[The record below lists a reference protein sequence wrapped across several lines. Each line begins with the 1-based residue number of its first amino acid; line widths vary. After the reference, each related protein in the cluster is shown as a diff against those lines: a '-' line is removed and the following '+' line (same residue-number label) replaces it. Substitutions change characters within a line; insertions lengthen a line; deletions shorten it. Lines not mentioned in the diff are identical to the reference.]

1 MARNPGAQF
10 LRRINPISSIR
21 GKITFILLALTVAA
35 GAAGYSIYQSL
46 DRVSARVGEMTEAN
60 LPQLSQ
66 STSLMTAANQ
76 AKEGMI
82 FVMLSQDS
90 EMLTVAASR
99 VQVAIAEL
107 AASIDV
113 LPKDD
118 QAAFKEDLGEVT
130 RRLHASIDARGR
142 VFENA
147 DRANAMI
154 RDLHALADG
163 FRKVLLEFSDSA
175 YFEIAIQGEGTISS
189 IEDTL
194 RDLVEQKF
202 AALQALLQIRSEI
215 NLLSG
220 VALAIATADDPAML
234 SILSDLSDSSS
245 GRLADAINA
254 LDATNAELAI
264 SEDIAGIAATLDA
277 AVLTGKSGRR
287 VNAAEVLSA
296 RQSADALLA
305 SAVDDMVFELT
316 IAADD
321 AAAGNRDA
329 IEGLL
334 NTEVA
339 FISTL
344 LEINAHLGSFQTEAL
359 KIATARSV
367 EQVQVSEKAMLA
379 AATTLTQFRTFGDGA
394 LAPFVD
400 GLVAM
405 AEPQTGLASFRMN
418 VLTASSAATEAAT
431 RTAEAVL
438 GIADRAALRS
448 KDSQAAIAER
458 ILQIDTDAD
467 GVKNNL
473 ERLGWLALAF
483 VAAVMILNHFL
494 ILRPLDAISLT
505 TERLSQGDMRPVWG
519 FERTSDEIA
528 RIASAL
534 TVFRD
539 GLVEKAELTKATE
552 KERSENQDRQT
563 MAVQAIGTGLARL
576 AGGDLTYRIE
586 ERLDEGY
593 AQLKDDFNQAAETL
607 QLAVVDVVRVAESIR
622 VGTKEISQATEA
634 LSKRSE
640 HQAATLEET
649 AATIEELA
657 ASVKEAAEASRDAAM
672 TTHDAREEASKSA
685 IVVQNAVKAM
695 EDIEESSSQIAQII
709 SVIDDIAYQTNLLA
723 LNAGVEAA
731 RAGDAGR
738 GFAVVASE
746 VRGLS
751 QRTSD
756 AAREIKDL
764 ITKSSDQV
772 ESGVNQVGR
781 TGATLESIVERV
793 NHISNL
799 VSGIADATGE
809 QAVGLDE
816 SSSAITQLDIVTQK
830 NASMVEETSAAS
842 RTLRNDA
849 EKLVAHMAK
858 FSVAAHVAP
867 DWFGKDHV
875 EAVCADDRPRAV
887 RRA

>member
-1 MARNPGAQF
+1 MARNSGSHF
-10 LRRINPISSIR
+10 LRRFNPISSVR
-21 GKITFILLALTVAA
+21 GKITFILLALTMAA

-46 DRVSARVGEMTEAN
+46 DRVSARVGEMTEEN

-66 STSLMTAANQ
+66 STALMTAANK

-82 FVMLSQDS
+82 VVMLSQDS
-90 EMLTVAASR
+90 EMLLVASSR
-99 VQVAIAEL
+99 VQAATAEL
-107 AASIDV
+107 AASIEA

-118 QAAFKEDLGEVT
+118 QTAFKEDLGEVT
-130 RRLHASIDARGR
+130 RRLHSSIEARSR
-142 VFENA
+142 VFENS

-154 RDLHALADG
+154 RDLQALAGG
-163 FRKVLLEFSDSA
+163 FRKSLLEFSDNA
-175 YFEIAIQGEGTISS
+175 YFDIAIQGEGTISS
-189 IEDTL
+189 IEETL

-220 VALAIATADDPAML
+220 AALAIATASDPAMQ

-245 GRLADAINA
+245 DRLADAIGA
-254 LDATNAELAI
+254 LDVTNAALTI
-264 SEDIAGIAATLDA
+264 SEDIAKIAASLDA
-277 AVLTGKSGRR
+277 AILTGKSGRR
-287 VNAAEVLSA
+287 VNAAEVLGA
-296 RQSADALLA
+296 RQSADALLS

-321 AAAGNRDA
+321 AAMGNRDA

-334 NTEVA
+334 NNEVA

-344 LEINAHLGSFQTEAL
+344 LEINAHIGSFQTEAL
-359 KIATARSV
+359 KIATAQSV

-394 LAPFVD
+394 LGPFVD
-400 GLVAM
+400 GLIAM

-418 VLTASSAATEAAT
+418 VLNASSAATIAAT
-431 RTAEAVL
+431 QTAEAVL

-448 KDSQAAIAER
+448 KDSQGAIAER
-458 ILQIDTDAD
+458 ILQIDADAD
-467 GVKNNL
+467 GVKANL
-473 ERLGWLALAF
+473 EHLGWMAVAF
-483 VAAVMILNHFL
+483 VAAALILIHFL
-494 ILRPLDAISLT
+494 IIRPLDAISLT

-539 GLVEKAELTKATE
+539 SLVEKAELTKATE
-552 KERSENQDRQT
+552 KERSENQLRQT

-586 ERLDEGY
+586 ENLDEGY

-607 QLAVVDVVRVAESIR
+607 KLAVVDVVKIAESIR
-622 VGTKEISQATEA
+622 VGTKDISQATAA

-657 ASVKEAAEASRDAAM
+657 ASVNEAAEASRDAAQ
-672 TTHDAREEASKSA
+672 TTHDARDEASKSA
-685 IVVQNAVKAM
+685 TVVQSAVKAM
-695 EDIEESSSQIAQII
+695 QDIEESSSQIAQII

-772 ESGVNQVGR
+772 ESGVTQVGR

-793 NHISNL
+793 SHISSL

-809 QAVGLDE
+809 QATGLDE

-842 RTLRNDA
+842 RTLQNDA

-858 FSVAAHVAP
+858 FSVATHVAP
-867 DWFGKDHV
+867 ASFDKEFIDDTY
-875 EAVCADDRPRAV
+875 ADDRQFAV